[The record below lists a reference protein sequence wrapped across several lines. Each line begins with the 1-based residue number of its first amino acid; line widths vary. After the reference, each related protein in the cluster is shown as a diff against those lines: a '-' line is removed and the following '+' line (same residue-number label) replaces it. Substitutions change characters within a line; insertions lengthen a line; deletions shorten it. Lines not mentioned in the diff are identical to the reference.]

1 MIASSQQPRLP
12 PLWTAVILR
21 RRTSAGWFRALAM
34 QSGSSLLQWL
44 EDLWL
49 ISPIWDNA
57 KVTMNNHKKVCYYAK
72 PSWKDLSMHKGI
84 LNPNSSPLVK
94 RIVCTTKTFSALS
107 KTGLWFVEGGD
118 VWRELLSGVPRNDYL
133 GALIW
138 VKSYCF
144 GYMYLKNKESRG
156 DLQQW
161 PVQSSDWNPDKG
173 IYCFHKNT
181 LSLLEK

>member
-44 EDLWL
+44 EDLRL

-57 KVTMNNHKKVCYYAK
+57 KVTVNNHKNVYYYAK

-118 VWRELLSGVPRNDYL
+118 VWEFQGMITCVLLSELRAT
-133 GALIW
+133 ALVTCIW
-138 VKSYCF
+138 KTKRAEVIY
-144 GYMYLKNKESRG
+144 
-156 DLQQW
+156 
-161 PVQSSDWNPDKG
+161 SSDLCKVQTGIKIKG
-173 IYCFHKNT
+173 FIVFTKTRLVC
-181 LSLLEK
+181 